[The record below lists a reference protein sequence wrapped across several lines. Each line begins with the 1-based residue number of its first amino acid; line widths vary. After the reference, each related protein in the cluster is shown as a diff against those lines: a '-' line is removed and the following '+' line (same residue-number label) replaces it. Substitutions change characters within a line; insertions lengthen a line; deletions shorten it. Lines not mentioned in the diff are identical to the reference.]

1 MLFLFFFVFQVNLIG
16 HVNIE
21 ARDASMG
28 IPFPMVPPFV
38 GHFWNNRWTELV
50 GAHES
55 MNLVVYVCCIKV
67 HLFNHFSGGFQP
79 LGTSFTPKKTRSM
92 DMEEVA
98 CLGIILLGFCLNLR
112 LLSKLRQFSPPYYP
126 SYLSQ
131 PSFNGILDLPGA
143 PKTMK
148 RKHLK
153 TQVIYHINHPLKM

>member
-1 MLFLFFFVFQVNLIG
+1 MLFLFFCLVKWTWLVMYVF
-16 HVNIE
+16 E

-28 IPFPMVPPFV
+28 IPFPYCSAFCWP
-38 GHFWNNRWTELV
+38 LLD
-50 GAHES
+50 GAS
-55 MNLVVYVCCIKV
+55 GGSWFMNLVVYVCCLKV

-98 CLGIILLGFCLNLR
+98 CLGIILLCFCLNLC

-131 PSFNGILDLPGA
+131 PSFNGILDLPWA
-143 PKTMK
+143 PKTIK